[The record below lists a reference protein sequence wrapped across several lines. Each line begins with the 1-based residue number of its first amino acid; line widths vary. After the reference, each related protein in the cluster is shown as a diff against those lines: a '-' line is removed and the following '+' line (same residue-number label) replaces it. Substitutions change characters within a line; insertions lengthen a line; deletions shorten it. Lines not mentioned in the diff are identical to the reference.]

1 MTKKKE
7 AKDQETTAD
16 VKLDV
21 IDNEAEESAEAAE
34 KNKKAVKTEKE
45 KKEEKEPTAEEKIE
59 SLQEELADAKDNL
72 LRLKADYQN
81 YRMRTAKEI
90 ANARLFG
97 QTDTLLPF
105 LQVFDHF
112 NMAMIAAEKS
122 DNMDAIKEGL
132 EMILKEYKKGL
143 DELGVVPFNATGEK
157 FDPKLHEAMTHEPS
171 DEVEEGYVIKQ
182 WNTGYKLGERLLR
195 PATVVVSS
203 GPAVQEE
210 AEEQA
215 EETEG

>member
-7 AKDQETTAD
+7 NKDKETAAD

-21 IDNEAEESAEAAE
+21 IDNEAEDSKEAAE
-34 KNKKAVKTEKE
+34 KEN
-45 KKEEKEPTAEEKIE
+45 KEPTAEEKIE
-59 SLQEELADAKDNL
+59 SLQEELANAKDDL

-90 ANARLFG
+90 SNARVFG

-132 EMILKEYKKGL
+132 QMILREYKKGL
-143 DELGVVPFNATGEK
+143 EELGVIPFDATGEK

-203 GPAVQEE
+203 GPAAQEE
-210 AEEQA
+210 AEEQVEEQA

>member
-1 MTKKKE
+1 MSKKE
-7 AKDQETTAD
+7 KEVKNKETAED
-16 VKLDV
+16 VKLDI
-21 IDNEAEESAEAAE
+21 IDNEAEDS
-34 KNKKAVKTEKE
+34 KKAGKE
-45 KKEEKEPTAEEKIE
+45 KKAEKKKKEPTAEEKIE
-59 SLQEELADAKDNL
+59 TLEEELASAKDDL

-81 YRMRTAKEI
+81 YRMRMAKEVS
-90 ANARLFG
+90 NARLFG

-112 NMAMIAAEKS
+112 NMAMIAAERS

-132 EMILKEYKKGL
+132 QMILREYKKGL
-143 DELGVVPFNATGEK
+143 DELGVVSFDATGKK

-182 WNTGYKLGERLLR
+182 WNSGYKLGERLLR

-203 GPAVQEE
+203 GSVAEE
-210 AEEQA
+210 AEEQVDEQA

>member
-7 AKDQETTAD
+7 KTDKETVAD

-21 IDNEAEESAEAAE
+21 IDNEAEESKKAAE
-34 KNKKAVKTEKE
+34 KEEKE
-45 KKEEKEPTAEEKIE
+45 KKEPTAEEKIE
-59 SLQEELADAKDNL
+59 SLQEELANAKDDL

-90 ANARLFG
+90 SNARVFG

-112 NMAMIAAEKS
+112 NMAMIAAERS

-132 EMILKEYKKGL
+132 QMILREYKKGL
-143 DELGVVPFNATGEK
+143 EELGVVPFDATGEK

-182 WNTGYKLGERLLR
+182 WNTGYRLGERLLR

-203 GPAVQEE
+203 GPATQEE
-210 AEEQA
+210 AEEQVEEQA

>member
-1 MTKKKE
+1 MTKKAHKHDKDINSEVEGNEETAAKAKE
-7 AKDQETTAD
+7 TQKELTP
-16 VKLDV
+16 
-21 IDNEAEESAEAAE
+21 EEQITVLE
-34 KNKKAVKTEKE
+34 
-45 KKEEKEPTAEEKIE
+45 
-59 SLQEELADAKDNL
+59 EELDEVKDNL

-112 NMAMIAAEKS
+112 NMAMTAAEKS
-122 DNMDAIKEGL
+122 DNMEAIKEGL
-132 EMILKEYKKGL
+132 QMILREYKKGL
-143 DELGVVPFNATGEK
+143 DELGVVPFDATGQK

-171 DEVEEGYVIKQ
+171 DKVEEGYVVKQ
-182 WNTGYKLGERLLR
+182 WNVGYKLGDRLLR

-203 GPAVQEE
+203 GPAGGKDDDLADEQL
-210 AEEQA
+210 EEQ
-215 EETEG
+215 EG